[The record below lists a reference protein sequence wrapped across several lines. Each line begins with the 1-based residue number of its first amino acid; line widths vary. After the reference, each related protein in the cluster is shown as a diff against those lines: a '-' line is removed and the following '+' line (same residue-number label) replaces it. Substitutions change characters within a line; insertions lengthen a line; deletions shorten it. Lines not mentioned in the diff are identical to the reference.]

1 MTKREKL
8 ARKNIQNCINFE
20 IGGFENVLL
29 DYSENDEE
37 YIEAKEFL
45 ADHDGIVNH
54 IYQCAVTD
62 MYVEGCVFTD
72 TKLISQIR
80 FLGKEKLMSIVEE
93 LVTKEGY

>member
-20 IGGFENVLL
+20 IGGFENTLL
-29 DYSENDEE
+29 DYAESDEE

-45 ADHDGIVNH
+45 ADHDGIVNY

-62 MYVEGCVFTD
+62 MYVEGGVFTD

-80 FLGKEKLMSIVEE
+80 FIGKEKLMAIVEE

>member
-37 YIEAKEFL
+37 YIM
-45 ADHDGIVNH
+45 V
-54 IYQCAVTD
+54 C
-62 MYVEGCVFTD
+62 
-72 TKLISQIR
+72 
-80 FLGKEKLMSIVEE
+80 E
-93 LVTKEGY
+93 L

>member
-8 ARKNIQNCINFE
+8 ARTNIKNCINFE
-20 IGGFENVLL
+20 IGGFENTLL
-29 DYSENDEE
+29 DYSEQDEE
-37 YIEAKEFL
+37 YIEAKAFL
-45 ADHDGIVNH
+45 SDHNEIVQY

-62 MYVEGCVFTD
+62 MYVDGGFFAD

-80 FLGKEKLMSIVEE
+80 FLGKEKLMAITEE